1 MFPSQIDPMEDVI
14 KLASAKAYEMDLR
27 DEMDPELLKLTF
39 ERKIMAITIPKEF
52 GGMGESYVKLCEIV
66 ENIAKVNSGLALT
79 ITAHH
84 MVINCLRMFRHED
97 ALEELTR
104 KVGAFAVTEPQA
116 GSDVSAV
123 RLKAERKGNAFVLNG
138 TKTLI
143 TNALFAD
150 IFVVLAKVDEKPTAL
165 LVERSDG
172 MEFRK
177 LELMG
182 MRGSGVASI
191 KFDNVEVPAEN
202 VLLEVGKGLKVIL
215 ATLSKSRVVFSALGL
230 GIAERCLELAL
241 RYAKCRKVFG
251 KIVSDFQG
259 IRWMLAEL
267 SAEIEAVRSLIYRTA
282 ELAEREDVTKLS
294 AMCKLLTAKM
304 AKKSADLA
312 VEIYGGR
319 GFVKGS
325 AVERAYRDVKALD
338 IGEGTS
344 EIMKEIIARFL

>member
-1 MFPSQIDPMEDVI
+1 MEDLLE
-14 KLASAKAYEMDLR
+14 LASSKAREMDVK
-27 DEMDPELLKLTF
+27 DEMDSELLRFAF
-39 ERKIMAITIPKEF
+39 ERKAMAVTIPKEL
-52 GGMGESYVKLCEIV
+52 GGMGEGYVKLCEIV

-84 MVINCLRMFRHED
+84 MVINCLRMFGRED
-97 ALEELTR
+97 MLKDLTKR
-104 KVGAFAVTEPQA
+104 VGAFAVTEPHA

-123 RLKAERKGNAFVLNG
+123 KLKAERKEGVFILNG

-150 IFVVLAKVDEKPTAL
+150 IFVVLAKVDDRPTAL

-241 RYAKCRKVFG
+241 KFSKERKAFG
-251 KIVSDFQG
+251 KSIAEFQG

-267 SAEIEAVRSLIYRTA
+267 SAEMEAVRSLIYRTA
-282 ELAEREDVTKLS
+282 ELTEREDVTKLS
-294 AMCKLLTAKM
+294 AMCKLLTARV

-312 VEIYGGR
+312 VEVYGGH
-319 GFVKGS
+319 GLIKGS

-344 EIMKEIIARFL
+344 EIMKEIIAKYLYSK